1 MNDPL
6 AVARLC
12 VEDIQRH
19 RESIAELARTR
30 REAIQAALD
39 SGMSQYAVAK
49 ALGVTPQAVAKLLRA
64 RT

>member
-1 MNDPL
+1 MKDPL
-6 AVARLC
+6 TVAKLC

-19 RESIAELARTR
+19 RESIAELARMR
-30 REAIQAALD
+30 KAAIRAAVD

-49 ALGVTPQAVAKLLRA
+49 ELGITPQAVAKVLG

>member
-1 MNDPL
+1 MKDPL

-19 RESIAELARTR
+19 RESIARLAEMR
-30 REAIQAALD
+30 RDAIRAAID

-49 ALGVTPQAVAKLLRA
+49 ELGITPQAVAKVLGRP
-64 RT
+64 

>member
-6 AVARLC
+6 AVAKLC

-19 RESIAELARTR
+19 RESIAELARMR
-30 REAIQAALD
+30 RDAIRAAVD

-49 ALGVTPQAVAKLLRA
+49 ELGITPQAVAKVLGRS
-64 RT
+64 